1 MKERTHKRV
10 AGFDGG
16 GKAVF
21 FHEGISEG
29 GVAELV
35 GVGEGFEEGVE
46 DERGRRVAET
56 IGEQQSIKEGVRGV

>member
-1 MKERTHKRV
+1 V
-10 AGFDGG
+10 
-16 GKAVF
+16 
-21 FHEGISEG
+21 G